1 MKGKIPMTSF
11 LLRRFGVS
19 FFVFLMVAGC
29 LVLGA
34 APLPV
39 RVSIKAVNGHATF
52 STNGVTFNPLY
63 AGDYQVGAGL
73 AINTDSASTVDFILL
88 DSGTAL
94 RMMPD
99 TSLEFTRLS
108 KLPVGEQVVSDTSLK
123 LLKGAVIGVQRKLA
137 VPSHFD
143 VSMAPGVATIVGTE
157 YVINA
162 SGAVT
167 VLSGE
172 VTINYNKP
180 GNAGSIKVTIPQG
193 YTFDPATG
201 TVVATKPAYLQN
213 IIHDVNTVEENAQT
227 FRVNNATIVV
237 KPTEST
243 DEGDH
248 ESDSGADHE
257 GGHGGGGH

>member
-1 MKGKIPMTSF
+1 MTSF
-11 LLRRFGVS
+11 LFRRFGVS
-19 FFVFLMVAGC
+19 FFVFVMVAGC

-73 AINTDSASTVDFILL
+73 AISTDSKSTVDFILL

-123 LLKGAVIGVQRKLA
+123 LVKGAVIGVQRKLA

-143 VSMAPGVATIVGTE
+143 VSMGPGVATIVGTE

-172 VTINYNKP
+172 VTINYNLP
-180 GNAGSIKVTIPQG
+180 GNRGSIQVTIPQG
-193 YTFDPATG
+193 HTFDPATG
-201 TVVATKPAYLQN
+201 TVVVTNPSYLQH
-213 IIHDVNTVEENAQT
+213 IVDDVNTVEQNAQT

-237 KPTEST
+237 KPIESD
-243 DEGDH
+243 DEGR
-248 ESDSGADHE
+248 GE
-257 GGHGGGGH
+257 GDGDGDGGGRGH